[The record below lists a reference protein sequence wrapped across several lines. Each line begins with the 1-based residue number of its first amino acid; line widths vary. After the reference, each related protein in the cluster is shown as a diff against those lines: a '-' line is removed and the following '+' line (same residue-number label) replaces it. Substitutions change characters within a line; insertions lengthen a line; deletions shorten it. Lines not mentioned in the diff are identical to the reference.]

1 MRQFERSFTLPSP
14 SHFSLF
20 TSLLTLDTARM
31 TQQGLTD
38 RLVVATEEQDI
49 LYVLHWLREMKDQ
62 DCLEEA
68 INNKREFI
76 LTLHR
81 Y

>member
-1 MRQFERSFTLPSP
+1 M
-14 SHFSLF
+14 
-20 TSLLTLDTARM
+20 TLDIDRM
-31 TQQGLTD
+31 STQELTD
-38 RLVVATEEQDI
+38 RLVLASEEQDV

-81 Y
+81 LNCWC